1 MNNTTFICRLLS
13 VIKSQKPPP
22 QTLLHSILQNNTS
35 YKKIVVSNTSRWMVQ
50 MNWRTQRLLRCAQS
64 IRINRIVSSVL
75 SRLAVCT
82 IRWYSSYHH
91 TFGFQSKKLSVI
103 AKIVLQYL
111 EIMESSITQAAT
123 KPANWER
130 LKDRVK
136 SWIES
141 EHHCVTAQR
150 ICQTF
155 NISRLLGSQ
164 LLKEILQTDRRH
176 QISACSQTQDG
187 NVTGT

>member
-1 MNNTTFICRLLS
+1 MY
-13 VIKSQKPPP
+13 
-22 QTLLHSILQNNTS
+22 S
-35 YKKIVVSNTSRWMVQ
+35 YSSGTVPYAGTWYVRVLKVCTVGITVVSYSQGGT
-50 MNWRTQRLLRCAQS
+50 AH
-64 IRINRIVSSVL
+64 I
-75 SRLAVCT
+75 T
-82 IRWYSSYHH
+82 IP

-155 NISRLLGSQ
+155 NISRVLGSQ